1 MDCEEVIV
9 SQSYAYEEIP
19 KLYGLMDNS
28 AIEST
33 GALRLQNIPGLE
45 LKGNGIIIGII
56 DNGID
61 AYHEAFRY
69 SNGNT
74 RILNVWN
81 QQDSSLEPP
90 EKFRYGSRI
99 NQETINEELQKEN
112 SEILRNLSRGSNHG
126 TFLAG
131 IAAGNLNVEKGFASP
146 APMAGIVVVKLKE
159 AKDYLKSYYFL
170 RPGAEAYQENDII
183 NGIVYINQ
191 IADEMKMPVIIC
203 IPLGT
208 NQGSHGG
215 LSVIGDFI
223 NSYGSRTG
231 IGIVCAMGNE
241 GNSRNHY
248 SGLITKA
255 DDYDDVQLRVGA
267 NVEGISLEIWG
278 QSPDIF
284 EVEIISPTRERV
296 KRVQSS
302 SGQEEVYRLLFERT
316 TIYVKYE
323 LVEKKTG
330 QELIQIRLEAPT
342 EGVWTL
348 RIYGELIV
356 SGTFNI
362 WLPISV
368 GAYNNADGSLY
379 INTSRGYPTDMDVK
393 PTFVAP
399 GVNVLGPGP
408 NNSYIRLSGNSISA
422 AITAGVMAQFME
434 WGIVKGNKINLN
446 TTEIKNYLIR
456 GSERKAGITFP
467 NREWGFGTLDAYN
480 SIDVLRG

>member
-56 DNGID
+56 DNRID

-112 SEILRNLSRGSNHG
+112 SEILINLSRGSNHG

-131 IAAGNLNVEKGFASP
+131 IAAGNLNVEKGLASP

-170 RPGAEAYQENDII
+170 RLGAEAYQENDII

-284 EVEIISPTRERV
+284 EVEIISPTGKRV

-323 LVEKKTG
+323 FIGEETYFLK
-330 QELIQIRLEAPT
+330 PDPFN
-342 EGVWTL
+342 TL
-348 RIYGELIV
+348 TKPADSYI
-356 SGTFNI
+356 
-362 WLPISV
+362 PISV

-408 NNSYIRLSGNSISA
+408 NNSYIRLSGTSISA

-446 TTEIKNYLIR
+446 TTEIKNYRIR

>member
-1 MDCEEVIV
+1 M
-9 SQSYAYEEIP
+9 
-19 KLYGLMDNS
+19 
-28 AIEST
+28 
-33 GALRLQNIPGLE
+33 
-45 LKGNGIIIGII
+45 
-56 DNGID
+56 
-61 AYHEAFRY
+61 
-69 SNGNT
+69 
-74 RILNVWN
+74 
-81 QQDSSLEPP
+81 
-90 EKFRYGSRI
+90 
-99 NQETINEELQKEN
+99 
-112 SEILRNLSRGSNHG
+112 
-126 TFLAG
+126 
-131 IAAGNLNVEKGFASP
+131 NVEKGLASP

-170 RPGAEAYQENDII
+170 RLGAEAYQENDII

-208 NQGSHGG
+208 NQGSYGG

-284 EVEIISPTRERV
+284 EVEIISPTGERV

-323 LVEKKTG
+323 FIGEETYFLK
-330 QELIQIRLEAPT
+330 PDPFN
-342 EGVWTL
+342 TL
-348 RIYGELIV
+348 TNPADSYI
-356 SGTFNI
+356 
-362 WLPISV
+362 PISV

-399 GVNVLGPGP
+399 GVNVLGQGP
-408 NNSYIRLSGNSISA
+408 NNSYIRLSGTSISA

-446 TTEIKNYLIR
+446 TTEIKNYRIR